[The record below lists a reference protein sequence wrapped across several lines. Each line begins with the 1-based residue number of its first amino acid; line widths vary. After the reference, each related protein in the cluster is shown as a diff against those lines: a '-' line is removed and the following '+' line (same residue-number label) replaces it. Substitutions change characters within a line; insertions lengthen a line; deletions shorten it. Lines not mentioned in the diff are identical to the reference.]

1 MRWPAGECGAWRAQ
15 VARLARG
22 LALLRMMVDA
32 KSDTLVLIRG
42 KLKAEAQAL
51 RAEVAALRGQAHD
64 TSTELRDKEHGAQQE
79 RGQLRAEMH
88 ALQVRR
94 PGGCL
99 SVPACLT
106 GIGGSQGWCRF

>member
-1 MRWPAGECGAWRAQ
+1 
-15 VARLARG
+15 
-22 LALLRMMVDA
+22 MMVDA

-51 RAEVAALRGQAHD
+51 RAEVAALRGQADH
-64 TSTELRDKEHGAQQE
+64 TSSALRDKEHGAQQE

-94 PGGCL
+94 
-99 SVPACLT
+99 
-106 GIGGSQGWCRF
+106 GSLRRAHHRILYKEERIPLLDKRLQLHQ